1 MFDGSANW
9 DTIRFDVSTDTIEL
23 NRFGDATLVEVR
35 ETRRRAEKCA

>member
-9 DTIRFDVSTDTIEL
+9 DRVRDFNVSTDTIEL

-35 ETRRRAEKCA
+35 ETR